1 MEHKTKKSCKN
12 IIHITFYT
20 KDIDEAE
27 SIYRNICKEIDV
39 SIDELEEELNLLI
52 LTKKNSYYSEITF
65 NSYLVSPIEHLQE
78 LCIKYKVDIIG
89 VSFDFKEGYVDSFS
103 LYYDLNQTEEENHY
117 ILLTAENKE
126 NDSTFAINDDIK
138 EDILN
143 SDEIISDDIL

>member
-1 MEHKTKKSCKN
+1 MYNQSNN
-12 IIHITFYT
+12 IYLNNV
-20 KDIDEAE
+20 E
-27 SIYRNICKEIDV
+27 YV
-39 SIDELEEELNLLI
+39 S
-52 LTKKNSYYSEITF
+52 S
-65 NSYLVSPIEHLQE
+65 V
-78 LCIKYKVDIIG
+78 